1 MAKPNIIKGGENF
14 IEGIIFASRWLQM
27 PVYLGLIFG
36 TGLYVYKFFEELVH
50 LFNEIGHFNDVDVML
65 SILGLIDISMVMNLL
80 IIVIIGGYSIFTS
93 RIDFTEHEDRPHW
106 LDHMDAGILKIKL
119 ATSLASISGVHLLRT
134 FIDIHR
140 EIGIE
145 AKDAAMQSLAF
156 NGVII
161 EIVIHLVFIISALM
175 LAWVERILHES
186 HFAAHRLEKEK
197 HNEHVGIGGIPHSEI
212 TH

>member
-1 MAKPNIIKGGENF
+1 MAKPSIIKSGENF
-14 IEGIIFASRWLQM
+14 IESIIFASRWLQM
-27 PVYLGLIFG
+27 PVYLGLIVG
-36 TGLYVYKFFEELVH
+36 TGLYVYKFFEELIH
-50 LFNEIGHFNDVDVML
+50 LANEVNHFTDVDVML

-134 FIDIHR
+134 FIDIHN
-140 EIGIE
+140 EA
-145 AKDAAMQSLAF
+145 AKDANF

-197 HNEHVGIGGIPHSEI
+197 HDDNLGGGAIPHSEI
-212 TH
+212 AH